1 MKEKLNIEEIKQ
13 KLFDKL
19 EPSGWSHKLKPFLFS
34 GDFDNIL
41 IELIRL
47 SEEGKN
53 FTPTIK
59 DIFKAFEEC
68 PYDQLKV
75 VMVGQE
81 PYINIESADGIA
93 FSCSNNP
100 RLETSLKFMLDEVNR
115 AIYGGNNLS
124 IDPDLKR
131 WSNQGILLLNST
143 LTSEIG
149 KSGQHYEL
157 WGPFM
162 AYLFDL
168 LNHNENKL
176 IYLYIGKQ
184 AQEWADS
191 IDDNNHKFLVTHPIN
206 PTSLINKKW
215 DTDNVFLK
223 IQYLVMENYEYII
236 NW

>member
-1 MKEKLNIEEIKQ
+1 LKSAKSRFFLSKASELAIIIPCLFKSFIFSSD
-13 KLFDKL
+13 FDK
-19 EPSGWSHKLKPFLFS
+19 
-34 GDFDNIL
+34 IL
-41 IELIRL
+41 NELWEQSKIDKR
-47 SEEGKN
+47 
-53 FTPTIK
+53 FTPPLK
-59 DIFKAFEEC
+59 QVFRAFEEC

-75 VMVGQE
+75 VIVGQE

-115 AIYGGNNLS
+115 TIYGGNNLS

-149 KSGQHYEL
+149 KSGQHYEI
-157 WGPFM
+157 WKPFM

-176 IYLYIGKQ
+176 IYLY
-184 AQEWADS
+184 
-191 IDDNNHKFLVTHPIN
+191 
-206 PTSLINKKW
+206 
-215 DTDNVFLK
+215 
-223 IQYLVMENYEYII
+223 
-236 NW
+236 

>member
-1 MKEKLNIEEIKQ
+1 MKEKLNIENIKQ

-19 EPSGWSHKLKPFLFS
+19 EPNGWGKKLKPFIFS

-47 SEEGKN
+47 SEENKN
-53 FTPTIK
+53 FTPTLK
-59 DIFKAFEEC
+59 DLFKAFEEC
-68 PYDQLKV
+68 PYDELKV
-75 VMVGQE
+75 IIIGQE
-81 PYINIESADGIA
+81 PYINIGSADGIA
-93 FSCSNNP
+93 FSCSNNL
-100 RLETSLKFMLDEVNR
+100 RIETSLKFILDEVNKT
-115 AIYGGNNLS
+115 IYDGNKVS
-124 IDPDLKR
+124 IDPELKR

-157 WGPFM
+157 WKPFI

-191 IDDNNHKFLVTHPIN
+191 VDNGYKFLVTHPIN
-206 PTSLINKKW
+206 PTSLTNKKW

-236 NW
+236 KW

>member
-1 MKEKLNIEEIKQ
+1 MKEKLNIEDIKQ

-19 EPSGWSHKLKPFLFS
+19 TPSGWSHKLKPFLFS

-41 IELIRL
+41 IELIKL

-53 FTPTIK
+53 FTPTLK

-68 PYDQLKV
+68 PYDELKV
-75 VMVGQE
+75 IIIGQE
-81 PYINIESADGIA
+81 PYINIGSADGIA
-93 FSCSNNP
+93 FSCSNNT
-100 RLETSLKFMLDEVNR
+100 RIETSLRFMLDEVNKT
-115 AIYGGNNLS
+115 IYGGNNLS

-131 WSNQGILLLNST
+131 WSNQGMLLLNST

-157 WGPFM
+157 WKPFM

-168 LNHNENKL
+168 LNHNKNKL
-176 IYLYIGKQ
+176 IYLYIGKK
-184 AQEWADS
+184 AQDWADS
-191 IDDNNHKFLVTHPIN
+191 IDGNYKFLVTHPIN
-206 PTSLINKKW
+206 PESLNNKEW
-215 DTDNVFLK
+215 NTDNVFLK
-223 IQYLVMENYEYII
+223 IQYLVTENYGYII

>member
-1 MKEKLNIEEIKQ
+1 MKEKLNIEDIKQ

-19 EPSGWSHKLKPFLFS
+19 TPSGWSHKLKPFLFS

-41 IELIRL
+41 IELIKL

-53 FTPTIK
+53 FTPTLK

-68 PYDQLKV
+68 PYNELKV
-75 VMVGQE
+75 IIIGQE
-81 PYINIESADGIA
+81 PYINIGSADGIA

-100 RLETSLKFMLDEVNR
+100 RIETSLRFMLDEVNKT
-115 AIYGGNNLS
+115 IYGGNNLS

-131 WSNQGILLLNST
+131 WSNQGMLLLNST

-157 WGPFM
+157 WKPFI

-168 LNHNENKL
+168 LNHNKNKL
-176 IYLYIGKQ
+176 IYLYIGKK
-184 AQEWADS
+184 AQEWTDS
-191 IDDNNHKFLVTHPIN
+191 IDGNYKFLVTHPIN
-206 PTSLINKKW
+206 PDSLNNKEW
-215 DTDNVFLK
+215 NTDNVFLK
-223 IQYLVMENYEYII
+223 IQYLVTENYGYII

>member
-1 MKEKLNIEEIKQ
+1 MKEKLNIEDIKQ

-19 EPSGWSHKLKPFLFS
+19 TPSGWSHKLKPFLFS

-41 IELIRL
+41 IELIKL

-68 PYDQLKV
+68 PYDELKV
-75 VMVGQE
+75 IIIGQE
-81 PYINIESADGIA
+81 PYINIGSADGIA

-100 RLETSLKFMLDEVNR
+100 RIETSLRFMLDEVNKT
-115 AIYGGNNLS
+115 IYGGNNLS
-124 IDPDLKR
+124 IDPNLKR
-131 WSNQGILLLNST
+131 WSNQGMLLLNST

-157 WGPFM
+157 WKPFM

-168 LNHNENKL
+168 LNHNKNKL

-184 AQEWADS
+184 AQEWTDS
-191 IDDNNHKFLVTHPIN
+191 IDSNYKFLVTHPIN
-206 PTSLINKKW
+206 PDSLNNKEW
-215 DTDNVFLK
+215 NTDNVFLK
-223 IQYLVMENYEYII
+223 IQYLVTENYGYII